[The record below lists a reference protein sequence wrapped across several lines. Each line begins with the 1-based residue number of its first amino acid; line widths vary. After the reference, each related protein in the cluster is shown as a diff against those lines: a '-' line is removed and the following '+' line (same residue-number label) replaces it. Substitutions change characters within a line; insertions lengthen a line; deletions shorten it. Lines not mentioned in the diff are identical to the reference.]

1 MRYRMIG
8 DVRVGAIGLGAMP
21 LSIEGHPDE
30 GRALATVHAAL
41 DAGVTLLDTAD
52 SYHPPGGEPGAGE
65 LLVARAL
72 ATYGGRGRGRGTD
85 DVLVATK
92 GGRGRSS
99 DGGWTVDGR
108 PEHLRRAAQASARR
122 LGVEAIGLYQLHK
135 PDPAVP
141 YAESLGALA
150 ELLDAGTIR
159 LAGISNVD
167 VDQIRLAREILGARL
182 VSVQNRYSP
191 AVRTAEAELRLC
203 AELGI
208 AFLPWSP
215 LGGISRS
222 SLDGVSRGSLD
233 GVSRNGAPQGGVSR
247 GGARQGG
254 DRRGGVS
261 RGGARQGGVSDLVE
275 DPEFGAFHR
284 VARARGVSPQR
295 VALAWLLARSETVL
309 PIPGAS
315 RAETVRDSAGATEL
329 VLDTRELVELDAR
342 RR

>member
-1 MRYRMIG
+1 MRYRALG

-30 GRALATVHAAL
+30 ARALATVHAAL

-52 SYHPPGGEPGAGE
+52 SYHPPGGGPGAGE
-65 LLVARAL
+65 RLVARAL
-72 ATYGGRGRGRGTD
+72 AAYGGPCRTD

-92 GGRGRSS
+92 GGRGRTA

-108 PEHLRRAAQASARR
+108 PEHLRRAAGDSARR

-141 YAESLGALA
+141 YAESLGAIR

-167 VDQIRLAREILGARL
+167 TERILLAREILGERL

-191 AVRTAEAELRLC
+191 ADRGSEAELRLC
-203 AELGI
+203 ADLGL
-208 AFLPWSP
+208 AFMPWSP
-215 LGGISRS
+215 LGGIARS
-222 SLDGVSRGSLD
+222 SLDGTSALE
-233 GVSRNGAPQGGVSR
+233 A
-247 GGARQGG
+247 
-254 DRRGGVS
+254 
-261 RGGARQGGVSDLVE
+261 
-275 DPEFGAFHR
+275 DPRFGAFHR
-284 VARARGVSPQR
+284 VARAHGVTPQR
-295 VALAWLLARSETVL
+295 VTLAWLLTRSETVL

-315 RAETVRDSAGATEL
+315 RPESIRDSAGATGLEL
-329 VLDTRELVELDAR
+329 TEGEVEELNGCPGGRFSPSGV
-342 RR
+342 

>member
-1 MRYRMIG
+1 MTRFRMLG
-8 DVRVGAIGLGAMP
+8 DVRAGAVGLGTMP
-21 LSIEGHPDE
+21 LSVEGRPDE
-30 GRALATVHAAL
+30 TRAVATVHAAL

-52 SYHPPGGEPGAGE
+52 SYHPPAGTPGEGE

-72 ATYGGRGRGRGTD
+72 ASYGRGADG
-85 DVLVATK
+85 VLVATK
-92 GGRGRSS
+92 GGRGRTA

-108 PEHLRRAAQASARR
+108 PEHLRRAAEASARR
-122 LGVEAIGLYQLHK
+122 LGGAPIGLYQLHK

-141 YAESLGALA
+141 YAESLGAIR
-150 ELLDAGTIR
+150 ELLDAGTVR

-167 VDQIRLAREILGARL
+167 VEQILLAREILGDRL

-191 AVRTAEAELRLC
+191 AVRTSEAELRLC
-203 AELGI
+203 AELGL

-222 SLDGVSRGSLD
+222 SLDGTS
-233 GVSRNGAPQGGVSR
+233 AQE
-247 GGARQGG
+247 
-254 DRRGGVS
+254 
-261 RGGARQGGVSDLVE
+261 E

-295 VALAWLLARSETVL
+295 VALAWLLARSDTVL

-315 RAETVRDSAGATEL
+315 RPESVRDSAAAGAL
-329 VLDTRELVELDAR
+329 VLTGEEVAELNGV
-342 RR
+342 